1 MDPVIFLNVEV
12 VQQNMFHAG
21 MCSRGHSEVFH
32 MLQVAPEQ
40 DRKYHWSTVLR
51 VSETIWAR
59 N

>member
-40 DRKYHWSTVLR
+40 DRKYH
-51 VSETIWAR
+51 
-59 N
+59 